1 MVPETTTTQQYTA
14 IQPHLYIAF
23 ELSQKKWLLGFTIGF
38 GQKPRLR
45 TIAARDLSA
54 LQHEIRLAR
63 QRFDLADDVQVVSCY
78 EAGRDG
84 FWLHRYL
91 LSIGVTNLVVD
102 SASIEVNRRARQSTP
117 APVGGAGET
126 DRLDLGKLLTMLTPA
141 LHRTQCGASVRYHA
155 GEKKVWSV
163 VHVPSPTVEDN
174 RHLHRELADL
184 KAQRTQHSN
193 RIKGY
198 LANQGICLA
207 VRGDF
212 PQRLKQQRLWNGE
225 HLPAGLQARL
235 LREYQRFQLTQEQI
249 KVLETE
255 RKKAIRSSSQPEVE
269 QVPRKHGV
277 QVRQLLRLRGIGDN
291 SAWLFVMEFFA
302 WRAFR
307 NRREVGALAG
317 LTPFPHQSGED
328 ARESGISKVGNRHIR
343 AMAIEIAWI
352 WLRFQPDSELSRWYQ
367 RRFEKGSKR
376 LHKIG
381 IVALAR
387 KLLIE
392 LWRYLETG
400 RIPPGAVLKPS

>member
-1 MVPETTTTQQYTA
+1 MIPETTTIQQYTA

-38 GQKPRLR
+38 GQRPRQR

-54 LQHEIRLAR
+54 LQKEIRLAK
-63 QRFDLADDVQVVSCY
+63 QRFGLADDTQVLSCY
-78 EAGRDG
+78 EVGRDG

-91 LSIGVTNLVVD
+91 LSIGVDNLVVD
-102 SASIEVNRRARQSTP
+102 SASIEVNRRAKQ
-117 APVGGAGET
+117 AKT
-126 DRLDLGKLLTMLTPA
+126 DRLDLGKLLTMLM
-141 LHRTQCGASVRYHA
+141 RYHA

-163 VHVPSPTVEDN
+163 VHVPSPAVEDN

-193 RIKGY
+193 RIKGF
-198 LANQGICLA
+198 LANQGICMS

-212 PQRLKQQRLWNGE
+212 PKRLQQQRLWNGDP
-225 HLPAGLQARL
+225 LPAGLQARL
-235 LREYQRFQLTQEQI
+235 LREYQRFQLVQEQI
-249 KVLETE
+249 KALETE
-255 RKKAIRSSSQPEVE
+255 RKEAIRHSSQPEVE
-269 QVPRKHGV
+269 
-277 QVRQLLRLRGIGDN
+277 QVRQLLRLRGIGHN

-328 ARESGISKVGNRHIR
+328 TRETGISKVGNRHIR
-343 AMAIEIAWI
+343 AMAIEIAWG
-352 WLRFQPDSELSRWYQ
+352 WLRYQPDSELSRWYQ
-367 RRFEKGSKR
+367 RRFDKGSKR

-387 KLLIE
+387 KLLID

-400 RIPPGAVLKPS
+400 RIPPGTVLKPS